1 MVYGTLSDIK
11 VTNGDSSVK
20 RGQWHSSLG
29 FGGVD
34 DSQSRRHSFADV
46 PARIGFSKPSLLGY
60 QSNDSLNGSTQG
72 QIMPGMYDPRRR
84 RASQMSS
91 FDSGS

>member
-1 MVYGTLSDIK
+1 M
-11 VTNGDSSVK
+11 K

-29 FGGVD
+29 FGGID

-46 PARIGFSKPSLLGY
+46 PGRNGFSRPSLMGY
-60 QSNDSLNGSTQG
+60 QSNDSLSGSAQG
-72 QIMPGMYDPRRR
+72 QMMPGVYGPQRR

-91 FDSGS
+91 FDSGK